1 MPVARRRRSPNGC
14 CLLKSVGI
22 VALVDYAFA
31 IDTQLV
37 RCSDCRQ
44 TIDVDGRLRIDV
56 EDLAL
61 AACSGQ
67 TSLIVVLEEIVQ
79 PSTYEK

>member
-1 MPVARRRRSPNGC
+1 MLVTRRRRSPNGR

-22 VALVDYAFA
+22 VALVDDAFA
-31 IDTQLV
+31 IDTELV
-37 RCSDCRQ
+37 RRSDCRQ
-44 TIDVDGRLRIDV
+44 TIDVDGRLRINV

-67 TSLIVVLEEIVQ
+67 ASLIVVLKETVQ
-79 PSTYEK
+79 PST